1 MPVLPTGALPYTFLG
16 GIYMFTGMSDADI
29 SVQYV
34 ELLPARTVLSVQHT
48 GIGDVLGGN
57 NNGADG
63 NQGGAG
69 KAPGLKLFDWLTHP
83 GTAQPDTA
91 QPGTAQPST
100 AAAGAGTAGTGS
112 AD

>member
-1 MPVLPTGALPYTFLG
+1 
-16 GIYMFTGMSDADI
+16 MFTGMSDADI

-34 ELLPARTVLSVQHT
+34 ELLPARTVLSVQRT

-57 NNGADG
+57 SNGADG
-63 NQGGAG
+63 NPGGAG

-83 GTAQPDTA
+83 GTAQP
-91 QPGTAQPST
+91 GT
-100 AAAGAGTAGTGS
+100 AAAGAGSAGAGS

>member
-1 MPVLPTGALPYTFLG
+1 MPVLPTGALPYTLLG

-83 GTAQPDTA
+83 GTAQP
-91 QPGTAQPST
+91 GT
-100 AAAGAGTAGTGS
+100 AAAGAGTAGAGS